1 MITSH
6 LQDSDDEHRDHIMQ
20 RGIHPDL
27 GNVPPGLLRR
37 PN

>member
-1 MITSH
+1 
-6 LQDSDDEHRDHIMQ
+6 LHRDHIMQ

-37 PN
+37 PH

>member
-1 MITSH
+1 
-6 LQDSDDEHRDHIMQ
+6 LHRDHIMQ

-37 PN
+37 PY